1 MSDKSKALKIVL
13 RDWRPMPVADRAE
26 GIYLY
31 DTEGKRYI
39 DGTAGNVVVNIGH
52 GVKEVQE
59 AMYRQAQKVSFVPA
73 FAFANQPAID
83 LADRMAALAPG
94 VMKDACKTWFGVTGT
109 DAGDSAIKLAR
120 AYYLEKGESSR
131 HIVIS
136 RWMSYHGNS
145 NSASGVH
152 GHTSRRELYSQ
163 LYINS
168 PHIPPAYCYR
178 CDFGKTYPDCDL
190 LCARALEKEIC
201 RQGAQNVAA
210 FIVEPVGAAMG
221 SVPAPPGYFQ
231 IIREICDRFGV
242 LFIADEVITGWGRTG
257 KMWGLDHWDV
267 TPDIIFT
274 AKGMCSGY
282 TPIAATIARD
292 AIWEPLESK
301 GIPFR
306 AGHTF
311 NFNPVSCAGA
321 LANLE
326 YLLDHKLWENAEST
340 GKYLHE
346 QGRKLL
352 KHKIVGD
359 VRGLGLTFGVEF
371 VQDKE
376 RKTPFPPSL
385 RLSGRMA
392 QAALDRGLVVMP
404 LTGLVNGVAGD
415 GVGLGPPLTITRS
428 QIDDM
433 LEILD
438 EAITAVEQELGDQ

>member
-1 MSDKSKALKIVL
+1 MGASALKIVL

-31 DTEGKRYI
+31 DSEGKRYI
-39 DGTAGNVVVNIGH
+39 DGTAGNIVVNIGH
-52 GVKEVQE
+52 GVKAVQE
-59 AMYRQAQKVSFVPA
+59 AMHRQAQKVSFVPA

-83 LADRMAALAPG
+83 LAERMAALAPG
-94 VMKDACKTWFGVTGT
+94 AMRDACKIWFGVTGT

-120 AYYLEKGESSR
+120 AYFLQRGEASR

-136 RWMSYHGNS
+136 RWASFHGNS
-145 NSASGVH
+145 NSAAGMH
-152 GHTSRRELYSQ
+152 GHTYRRELYSP
-163 LYINS
+163 LYNNS

-178 CDFGKTYPDCDL
+178 CDFGKSYPGCDL

-210 FIVEPVGAAMG
+210 FVVEPVGAAMG
-221 SVPAPPGYFQ
+221 AVPAPPGYFQ
-231 IIREICDRFGV
+231 IVREICDRYGV

-257 KMWGLDHWDV
+257 KMWGVDHWQV

-292 AIWEPLESK
+292 SIWEPLESK

-321 LANLE
+321 LANLD
-326 YLLDHKLWENAEST
+326 YLLEHRLWENAESA
-340 GKYLHE
+340 GAHLLE
-346 QGRKLL
+346 RGRELL
-352 KHKIVGD
+352 LRHRIVGD
-359 VRGLGLTFGVEF
+359 VRGLGLAFGVEF

-376 RKTPFPPSL
+376 SRAPFAPAQ
-385 RLSGRMA
+385 RVGGRVA
-392 QAALDRGLVVMP
+392 QAALERGLVVMA
-404 LTGLVNGVAGD
+404 LGGMADGVVGD
-415 GVGLGPPLTITRS
+415 GLGLGPPLIITKA
-428 QIDDM
+428 QIDD
-433 LEILD
+433 LLAILD
-438 EAITAVEQELGDQ
+438 EAIAAVERELFDE